1 MNKNVQNTIL
11 DTQIEFLC
19 ELYEK
24 SKFLTVIQKTKFLL
38 RNFEFSIALHNILG
52 MAYVKIE
59 KFDKAIESYQ
69 TALKLNPQ

>member
-38 RNFEFSIALHNILG
+38 RNFEFSITLHNILG
-52 MAYVKIE
+52 YGLCKNREI
-59 KFDKAIESYQ
+59 
-69 TALKLNPQ
+69 